1 VVTGKIVGS
10 RGSRAVA
17 VLAPLGAA
25 LAAGAAVAFVGAV
38 DPNEPGHYPTC
49 PFLMLTGL
57 YCPGCGGLRTVYAL
71 VHGDPVTALG
81 LNPLVVLMIP
91 VLVLLWGR
99 WTLRAWS
106 GGGSTGKPGGAPAGN
121 FIRPVHAWLL
131 LALMAVFWIARN
143 LPFGEFLAP

>member
-1 VVTGKIVGS
+1 MVTGKTEGS
-10 RGSRAVA
+10 RGSRATA
-17 VLAPLGAA
+17 VLAPLGTA

-38 DPNEPGHYPTC
+38 DPNEPGHYPAC

-81 LNPLVVLMIP
+81 LNPFVALMIP
-91 VLVLLWGR
+91 VLVVLWGR

-106 GGGSTGKPGGAPAGN
+106 GGESGGAPAGKS
-121 FIRPVHAWLL
+121 IHPAYVWLL
-131 LALMAVFWIARN
+131 LALMVVFWIVRN

>member
-1 VVTGKIVGS
+1 MVTGKTEGA
-10 RGSRAVA
+10 RGSRVTA
-17 VLAPLGAA
+17 VLAPLGTA

-49 PFLMLTGL
+49 PFLLLTGL

-81 LNPLVVLMIP
+81 LNPFVVLVIP
-91 VLVLLWGR
+91 VLVVLWGR
-99 WTLRAWS
+99 WALRAWS
-106 GGGSTGKPGGAPAGN
+106 GGGPTGKSGRAPAGKS
-121 FIRPVHAWLL
+121 IHPAYVWLL
-131 LALMAVFWIARN
+131 LALMGVFWIVRN

>member
-1 VVTGKIVGS
+1 MVTGKAEGS
-10 RGSRAVA
+10 RVTA
-17 VLAPLGAA
+17 VLAPLGTA
-25 LAAGAAVAFVGAV
+25 LAAGAAVAFVAAV

-81 LNPLVVLMIP
+81 LNPFVVLMIP
-91 VLVLLWGR
+91 VLVALWGR
-99 WTLRAWS
+99 WALRAWS
-106 GGGSTGKPGGAPAGN
+106 GGGSIGRCGGAPAGKS
-121 FIRPVHAWLL
+121 IHPAYVWLL
-131 LALMAVFWIARN
+131 LALMAVFWIVRN